1 MTSRITFYLQ
11 ELLDWNN
18 EPSFNLDNIQ
28 CMYCMYVFTYVN
40 ISYSVM
46 SVRKNVIKRCTHLPN
61 EVRVLLGAKYLIL
74 YNNIKYH
81 TAVICSN
88 KNYYKI

>member
-1 MTSRITFYLQ
+1 MTSQITFYLQ
-11 ELLDWNN
+11 ELLDLNN

-28 CMYCMYVFTYVN
+28 CIYTYVN

-61 EVRVLLGAKYLIL
+61 KVRVLLGAKYLIL